1 MLVRE
6 QQDRSKNVL
15 EENEIL
21 LRRKQEL
28 EGRLTTLELE
38 YEELL
43 GKYSIVR
50 RAVGTDGR
58 GVADKTIQEDEQ
70 ADSNLSANL
79 QDIKVRHLL
88 PLHDH

>member
-1 MLVRE
+1 MRE

-21 LRRKQEL
+21 LRRKHEL

-43 GKYSIVR
+43 GGYSFVE
-50 RAVGTDGR
+50 GGFDTDASEG
-58 GVADKTIQEDEQ
+58 ADKTIQEDEQ

-88 PLHDH
+88 HLHAH